1 MKKEFLIC
9 YLDTGL
15 SYEVNLKNEV
25 IKKLSH
31 IKMNGDNFSVVL
43 QKIETI
49 Q

>member
-1 MKKEFLIC
+1 MKKEFLIGN
-9 YLDTGL
+9 LDTGL